1 LTHYRS
7 IHIHIHVH
15 IHVHVHIRI
24 HLQVNFVV
32 LDAEKPENAKLVGLF
47 RVDAIPHFAFIRCC
61 LSVCVRACVHTHISI
76 CTRKRPLSRRRYP
89 PFCLD
94 QARARSLSLCAC
106 VCTHTLAYAREKGP
120 FRVDANPHLAMH
132 IHIHKRIRTRSAD
145 RKLKTTLTGYIPPQ
159 AMAEVRG
166 LV

>member
-1 LTHYRS
+1 MASHEKNRHHPCQKQYFESIFEDIGNKQMLSKSYVVHVEPAKNLHIRIRIRMRIRIH
-7 IHIHIHVH
+7 IHIHIHVHIHIH

-61 LSVCVRACVHTHISI
+61 LSVCVSACVHTHISI
-76 CTRKRPLSRRRYP
+76 CTRKRPLSRRRHP

-94 QARARSLSLCAC
+94 QARARALSLSVRAC
-106 VCTHTLAYAREKGP
+106 V
-120 FRVDANPHLAMH
+120 H
-132 IHIHKRIRTRSAD
+132 IH
-145 RKLKTTLTGYIPPQ
+145 
-159 AMAEVRG
+159 
-166 LV
+166 

>member
-1 LTHYRS
+1 MYMCIYAYIYRS
-7 IHIHIHVH
+7 TSWSWTPRSRKMPSWLVSFALTPSPILPSSGAVCLCACVRVYTHTLAYA
-15 IHVHVHIRI
+15 R
-24 HLQVNFVV
+24 
-32 LDAEKPENAKLVGLF
+32 EKGRF
-47 RVDAIPHFAFIRCC
+47 RVDVIPHFALIR
-61 LSVCVRACVHTHISI
+61 R
-76 CTRKRPLSRRRYP
+76 
-89 PFCLD
+89 
-94 QARARSLSLCAC
+94 ARARSLSLCAC

-120 FRVDANPHLAMH
+120 FRVDAIPHLAMH